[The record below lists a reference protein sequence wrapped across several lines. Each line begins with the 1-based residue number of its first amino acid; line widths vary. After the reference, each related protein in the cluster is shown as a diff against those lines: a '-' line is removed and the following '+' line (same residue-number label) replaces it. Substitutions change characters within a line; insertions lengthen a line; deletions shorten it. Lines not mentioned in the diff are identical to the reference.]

1 MLMHIGKA
9 VKSVSLVV
17 LILIVIMV
25 SSCNSSGSFEV
36 VIPDQNVRQHETLRV
51 DLSRFVSDS
60 KSDMLFSLQQ
70 GPGRIVGST
79 YELTP
84 GSDLSG
90 RVEVSL
96 RIRNTKGNDGISS
109 FFVNIAEAKLAES
122 GRSEFDF
129 NVPRQYAEVGDI
141 VRIGLS
147 GFRSTPDILEF
158 EILEANESL
167 NATIENGV
175 LTLKPSDGAVEESA
189 LVIRASDGE
198 RFVDFQVPYLVRRRN
213 LAPILSIGDQTVVEG
228 DSVRVDLSIGAR
240 DPDGEI
246 VGYEILGGPGTVSE
260 RGIYI
265 LTAPYGSSGT
275 HTVTIEVE
283 DDRGGLGRGSFRVHV
298 MPSDSS
304 ERRTL
309 IVGGEDALYTSI
321 QSAIDQARDG
331 DVVLVMPGEYNEN
344 LIVNKAIELRG
355 SSRDSVVLR
364 GPSQNAP
371 VIMVRTGNGFM
382 ISGMTVESNL
392 TTIQVS
398 RITGTIVD
406 CHVVGGRFAV
416 SYSGIDSSTLMVKNC
431 SFSSLPD
438 AEGQINS
445 RLTGLYAYGSGS
457 VKIEGCDFV
466 RSGTGVYI
474 TNGTKYEIKDS
485 VFTENRIAISLGGNV
500 DGRISDNRITGSL
513 ENGLLI
519 NSVGVTEVTN
529 NMFYKNAIH
538 GLDLYLSM
546 CTDCG
551 CGGKVFNGTVN
562 GYGNIFDSTE
572 GICPQNH
579 PWPENFYVVDELL
592 GITGT

>member
-1 MLMHIGKA
+1 MRTGRVLSSI
-9 VKSVSLVV
+9 SLLFFVMTA
-17 LILIVIMV
+17 ILL
-25 SSCNSSGSFEV
+25 SSCSTSKAPEA
-36 VIPDQNVRQHETLRV
+36 VIPDQSAKQNETLRV
-51 DLSRFVSDS
+51 DLSRFLSDS
-60 KSDMLFSLQQ
+60 KSDVLFSLEH
-70 GPGRIVGST
+70 GPGRLVGSI

-90 RVEVSL
+90 RVRVS
-96 RIRNTKGNDGISS
+96 IRTRDKKGNDGNSS